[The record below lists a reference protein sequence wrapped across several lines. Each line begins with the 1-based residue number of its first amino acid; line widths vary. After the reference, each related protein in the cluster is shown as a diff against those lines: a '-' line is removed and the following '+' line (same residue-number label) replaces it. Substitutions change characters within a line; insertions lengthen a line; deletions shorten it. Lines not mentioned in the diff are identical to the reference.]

1 MQINELKN
9 DGLTR
14 EYKITIEK
22 ADLDQRVQNI
32 LNDLRH
38 KVRMKGF
45 RPGKTPVALLKKIH
59 GEAALGQ
66 AVEESVRESTD
77 QLFREKKI
85 RPALQPKVDVG
96 EVDEEKGFEF
106 TLSTEILPD
115 VDTSDFKAPA
125 LERLI
130 ATPSDADV
138 DAAIET
144 LAGQSKSFE
153 TAAKTYKAKTGD
165 AVVIDFVGSVDGE
178 EFEGGK
184 GEDFQLELGS
194 GQFIAGFE
202 DQLVG
207 AKTGDKVTVKVT
219 FPDPY
224 GSEELAG
231 KDASFDV
238 EVKEVKK
245 PADTKIDDDMA
256 KNFGLESLDQLKE
269 ALKTQLEQE
278 AKTLSRAKV
287 KRALLDK
294 LADSYDFAVPQ
305 GMVDLEYRDI
315 WQQIKRDA
323 VMSGEATESELADKD
338 EPESE
343 EDRAD
348 YRNIAER
355 RVRLGLLLSE
365 LGLANKVE
373 INRDELMRRV
383 ADEARRYPGQEREV
397 FEFYT
402 KNEQA
407 MAQLRAP
414 LYEDKVVDFILEM
427 ADLKDTEISLKTCAK
442 PCARTMRKKKTRP
455 KTRKNPRPRKLQRKS
470 LQQKK
475 RPRRSQ
481 LKRKRLKRKPRPRKL
496 RPRNLLPK
504 RQHQKKRPA
513 RTTLRAE
520 PFACHFC

>member
-224 GSEELAG
+224 GREELAG

-245 PADTKIDDDMA
+245 PADAKIDDDMA

-323 VMSGEATESELADKD
+323 VMSGDATEAELADKD

-348 YRNIAER
+348 YRDIAER

-427 ADLKDTEISLKTCAK
+427 ADLKDTEISLEDLRKAVREDDEEEESQAK
-442 PCARTMRKKKTRP
+442 DAKKAATKKTAAKKPAAKKASEKKPAEKKAPAKKAAAKKPAAKKAAP
-455 KTRKNPRPRKLQRKS
+455 KKAASKDDSKS
-470 LQQKK
+470 
-475 RPRRSQ
+475 
-481 LKRKRLKRKPRPRKL
+481 
-496 RPRNLLPK
+496 
-504 RQHQKKRPA
+504 
-513 RTTLRAE
+513 
-520 PFACHFC
+520 

>member
-256 KNFGLESLDQLKE
+256 KNFGLESL
-269 ALKTQLEQE
+269 
-278 AKTLSRAKV
+278 
-287 KRALLDK
+287 
-294 LADSYDFAVPQ
+294 
-305 GMVDLEYRDI
+305 
-315 WQQIKRDA
+315 
-323 VMSGEATESELADKD
+323 
-338 EPESE
+338 
-343 EDRAD
+343 
-348 YRNIAER
+348 
-355 RVRLGLLLSE
+355 
-365 LGLANKVE
+365 
-373 INRDELMRRV
+373 
-383 ADEARRYPGQEREV
+383 
-397 FEFYT
+397 
-402 KNEQA
+402 
-407 MAQLRAP
+407 
-414 LYEDKVVDFILEM
+414 
-427 ADLKDTEISLKTCAK
+427 IS
-442 PCARTMRKKKTRP
+442 
-455 KTRKNPRPRKLQRKS
+455 
-470 LQQKK
+470 
-475 RPRRSQ
+475 
-481 LKRKRLKRKPRPRKL
+481 
-496 RPRNLLPK
+496 
-504 RQHQKKRPA
+504 
-513 RTTLRAE
+513 
-520 PFACHFC
+520 

>member
-427 ADLKDTEISLKTCAK
+427 ADLKDTEISLEDLRKAVREDDEEEENQAK
-442 PCARTMRKKKTRP
+442 DAKKSATKKTAAKKPAAKKASEKKPAEKKAAEKKAPAKKAAAKKPAAKKAAP
-455 KTRKNPRPRKLQRKS
+455 KKAASKDDSKS
-470 LQQKK
+470 
-475 RPRRSQ
+475 
-481 LKRKRLKRKPRPRKL
+481 
-496 RPRNLLPK
+496 
-504 RQHQKKRPA
+504 
-513 RTTLRAE
+513 
-520 PFACHFC
+520 